1 MIKNPGEITLDD
13 ALTICKEALKK
24 GRELNLMPL
33 TVTVVDVAG
42 VIRATMAEEG
52 SGLIRADIAYAKAWT
67 CLAFNVSSNT
77 LRDIFEGQ
85 PRLAPAVSAMQTM
98 AGGKLVPTP
107 GGMLIQKDGKN
118 IGAVG
123 VTGDKSDQDELCA
136 IAGIES
142 LGYIPG
148 HKAS

>member
-13 ALTICKEALKK
+13 ALNICKEALKK
-24 GRELNLMPL
+24 GRELDLMPL

-52 SGLIRADIAYAKAWT
+52 SGLIRSDIAYAKAWT

-85 PRLAPAVSAMQTM
+85 PRLLQQFQPCKQW
-98 AGGKLVPTP
+98 L
-107 GGMLIQKDGKN
+107 
-118 IGAVG
+118 
-123 VTGDKSDQDELCA
+123 E
-136 IAGIES
+136 ES
-142 LGYIPG
+142 LFQHLEGC
-148 HKAS
+148 

>member
-1 MIKNPGEITLDD
+1 MIINPGEINLDE
-13 ALTICKEALKK
+13 ALNICKEALKK

-33 TVTVVDVAG
+33 TVTVIDVAG
-42 VIRATMAEEG
+42 VVRASLSEEG
-52 SGLIRADIAYAKAWT
+52 SGLIRSDIAYAKAWT

-77 LRDIFEGQ
+77 LRDTFEGQ
-85 PRLAPAVSAMQTM
+85 PRLAPAVTGMQTM

-123 VTGDKSDQDELCA
+123 VTGDVSDQDEICA

-142 LGYIPG
+142 I
-148 HKAS
+148 

>member
-1 MIKNPGEITLDD
+1 
-13 ALTICKEALKK
+13 
-24 GRELNLMPL
+24 
-33 TVTVVDVAG
+33 
-42 VIRATMAEEG
+42 
-52 SGLIRADIAYAKAWT
+52 
-67 CLAFNVSSNT
+67 
-77 LRDIFEGQ
+77 
-85 PRLAPAVSAMQTM
+85 MQTM

>member
-1 MIKNPGEITLDD
+1 MIINPGEITLDE
-13 ALTICKEALKK
+13 ALNICNGALKK

-42 VIRATMAEEG
+42 VVRASLSEEG
-52 SGLIRADIAYAKAWT
+52 SGLIRSDIAYAKAWT

-77 LRDIFEGQ
+77 LRDVFESQ
-85 PRLAPAVSAMQTM
+85 PRLTLAVSGMQTM

-123 VTGDKSDQDELCA
+123 VTGDVSDQDEICA
-136 IAGIES
+136 MAGIES
-142 LGYIPG
+142 SNLTPG
-148 HKAS
+148 HKSK

>member
-1 MIKNPGEITLDD
+1 MIINPGEINLDE
-13 ALTICKEALKK
+13 ALNICKEALKK

-33 TVTVVDVAG
+33 NVTVIDVAG
-42 VIRATMAEEG
+42 VVRASLSEEG
-52 SGLIRADIAYAKAWT
+52 SGLIRSDIAYAKAWT

-77 LRDIFEGQ
+77 LRDTFEGQ
-85 PRLAPAVSAMQTM
+85 PRLAPAVTGMQTM

-123 VTGDKSDQDELCA
+123 VTGDVSDQDEICA
-136 IAGIES
+136 IAGIELS
-142 LGYIPG
+142 NLTPA
-148 HKAS
+148 HKSK